1 MSLSCSFFIFFR
13 CRCSCCGSGVL
24 RGLLYFSR
32 SAGDIEFLCKAK
44 EGSHSMLRDFD
55 RIISYLLS
63 DADAERE
70 RGRGTRAEG
79 RLARLIR
86 LAGDLRDLFVEIFM
100 ETVRVCLSDGFPRES
115 IGNEGLL
122 TAWGERSIDAGW
134 NGRVLSFPLRD

>member
-1 MSLSCSFFIFFR
+1 
-13 CRCSCCGSGVL
+13 
-24 RGLLYFSR
+24 
-32 SAGDIEFLCKAK
+32 
-44 EGSHSMLRDFD
+44 MLRDFD
-55 RIISYLLS
+55 GIISYLLS

-70 RGRGTRAEG
+70 REREREKGRGTRTEG

-122 TAWGERSIDAGW
+122 RAWGERSIDAGW
-134 NGRVLSFPLRD
+134 NGRVLSFPFRD